1 MERYVIE
8 ASRAPESEVWP
19 KSAPLRVSKEAPR
32 RHPSFDTVTHV
43 AGGVQI
49 PHIMAQF
56 ALIFSHLVRVRVR
69 VRGRGR
75 VWVRVGAGVE
85 AGVGVGVRVGVR
97 VGVGLG
103 VQMQMD

>member
-69 VRGRGR
+69 VRG
-75 VWVRVGAGVE
+75 WVRCTDAD
-85 AGVGVGVRVGVR
+85 
-97 VGVGLG
+97 GLRLE
-103 VQMQMD
+103 VKSYQAEPI